1 MAKSIKK
8 NFLYNLAFQ
17 IVSICL
23 PIVLAPYLARV
34 LGAEK
39 VGISAFTLSVVE
51 YFILLANLGI
61 SSFGQREV
69 AMYQD
74 NRAKYSKIFWDLIVY
89 RVIIGSISLIAY
101 GFFVLTATQYQAIY
115 AILVINLLG
124 NIFDVTWLFQG
135 LEEYKY
141 LSVRNIII
149 KIAFTILVFI
159 LVKTPA
165 DLNLYVF
172 LNGLSILV
180 SAAAVWIK
188 IPSTIDKI
196 ELKKVRP
203 LRYTKDTFI
212 FFLPQIATMVYTV
225 LDRTM
230 LGLFDTTQIENG
242 YYEQAYKIV
251 FVATTAIIS
260 MNVVMSPRMSF
271 LYKKGKIAELK
282 TRLRKSLRF
291 SLFAAVPVTFGIMA
305 VASSFVPWFFGEGY
319 DRVAE
324 ILPYFS
330 SIILIIALSNC
341 IANQCLTPCGMR
353 GKSAAALW
361 VCAGLN
367 VICNLILIPKMMCMG
382 AVIGSIVAEFS
393 ITVSFFYLAKDY
405 VNALTT
411 FKDSIKYFI
420 AAIVMYFSVCFIKQ
434 FLPNTIPATIIE
446 SMIGATIYGVLLL
459 VLRDKLV
466 FDYIT
471 YYKNKLFKK

>member
-89 RVIIGSISLIAY
+89 RVIIGSVSLIAY

-124 NIFDVTWLFQG
+124 NIFHVTWLFQG

-180 SAAAVWIK
+180 SAAAVWVK

-282 TRLRKSLRF
+282 TRLRK
-291 SLFAAVPVTFGIMA
+291 
-305 VASSFVPWFFGEGY
+305 
-319 DRVAE
+319 
-324 ILPYFS
+324 
-330 SIILIIALSNC
+330 
-341 IANQCLTPCGMR
+341 
-353 GKSAAALW
+353 
-361 VCAGLN
+361 
-367 VICNLILIPKMMCMG
+367 
-382 AVIGSIVAEFS
+382 
-393 ITVSFFYLAKDY
+393 
-405 VNALTT
+405 
-411 FKDSIKYFI
+411 
-420 AAIVMYFSVCFIKQ
+420 
-434 FLPNTIPATIIE
+434 
-446 SMIGATIYGVLLL
+446 
-459 VLRDKLV
+459 
-466 FDYIT
+466 
-471 YYKNKLFKK
+471 